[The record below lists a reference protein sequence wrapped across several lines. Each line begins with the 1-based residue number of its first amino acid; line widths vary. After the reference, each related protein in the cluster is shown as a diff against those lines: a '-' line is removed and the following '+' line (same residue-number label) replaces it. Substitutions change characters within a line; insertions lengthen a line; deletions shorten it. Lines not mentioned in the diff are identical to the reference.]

1 MFVAIL
7 GSSCERLRAFA
18 VAMESVEDW
27 DALLKA
33 SLDEAI
39 ELAASVAQSKQTPQL
54 DSKQQQQGAATA
66 AIATAG
72 VATAPVPEQQLQL
85 QQQRPKLKCPAECGD
100 DDVAMETN
108 ADHDIME
115 TLWYMSRGAADEEE
129 EEEEVEEGVE
139 PEEEAP
145 LPIPPP
151 PAPLPPPGPPPRYP
165 LLPPPPP
172 PPPRGKGH
180 GGKGRGGKGHA
191 SGSSGRYEGPGK
203 GRGGKGKGRGGKG
216 KASGQPGGRRTKVN
230 VTTGDV
236 VAASSANTCRVRR
249 SLKRLSERYY
259 G

>member
-129 EEEEVEEGVE
+129 EEVEEGVE

-203 GRGGKGKGRGGKG
+203 GRGGKGK
-216 KASGQPGGRRTKVN
+216 ASGQPGGRRTKVN

-249 SLKRLSERYY
+249 SLKRLSERYN